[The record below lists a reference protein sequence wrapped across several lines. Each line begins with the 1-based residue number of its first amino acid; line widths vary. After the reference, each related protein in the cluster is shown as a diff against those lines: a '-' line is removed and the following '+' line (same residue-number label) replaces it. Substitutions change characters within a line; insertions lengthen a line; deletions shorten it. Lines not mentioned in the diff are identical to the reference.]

1 MGSRDFWK
9 NEMPERL
16 LEYIVQTRSEIDTE
30 KRERDQILNFIVATL
45 GGLAFATLY
54 RISVAPIDLTLFQRN
69 PKPVFWVS
77 AGAMAFIFGLF
88 VVRREK
94 LGQIADRWF
103 SLQHV
108 LKDAFGE
115 ANANVVSFLLE
126 THVCKQ
132 HCTSSGLW
140 PPRYLRKDVLLD
152 MPVLAIIY
160 GLQAMV
166 TWSQMP
172 LWNVGLAMLTLFAA
186 AWLHW
191 SPLRDPWTDG

>member
-1 MGSRDFWK
+1 MSSRDFWK

-30 KRERDQILNFIVATL
+30 KRERDQILNFIVVTL
-45 GGLAFATLY
+45 GGLAFATVL
-54 RISVAPIDLTLFQRN
+54 RLSVAPIDLTLFQRN

-77 AGAMAFIFGLF
+77 AGAMAFIFGFFL
-88 VVRREK
+88 VRREK
-94 LGQIADRWF
+94 LRQIADRWF
-103 SLQHV
+103 SLAHV

-115 ANANVVSFLLE
+115 ANVVSFLLE

-132 HCTSSGLW
+132 LCTSSGLW
-140 PPRYLRKDVLLD
+140 PPRYQRKDMLLNV
-152 MPVLAIIY
+152 PVLAIIY

-172 LWNVGLAMLTLFAA
+172 LWNVGLAILTLIAVT
-186 AWLHW
+186 WLHW
-191 SPLRDPWTDG
+191 RPLRDPWTDG